1 MKKKKKLNNEY
12 GQHLAHQEQP
22 SHTHLSLF
30 YLFIQSSYIFFK
42 NIYMIGGSFKTIQ
55 KINAPPPALELMTFR
70 LSHTLINTL
79 IYYKIIKKYILR

>member
-1 MKKKKKLNNEY
+1 
-12 GQHLAHQEQP
+12 
-22 SHTHLSLF
+22 
-30 YLFIQSSYIFFK
+30 
-42 NIYMIGGSFKTIQ
+42 MIGGSFKTIQ